1 MAPGREGK
9 AAIVAG
15 VAWRVPWP
23 VWALAV
29 CALFALAGIA
39 ALDDYGVGWDT
50 FIQRRIAAA
59 NLDYIQGDKGAL
71 PTNAADKYYGVAFEL
86 PLLLAE
92 WGLGLDDSR
101 NYLLSR
107 HLLTHLF
114 FLAGGF
120 FAALL
125 AYRVFGSKWL
135 ALLTLLLFLLHPRL
149 YAHSFFNSKDIP
161 ALSLLMIALY
171 LTHRALRRD
180 TIGAFALAGVGVALA
195 MNLRLMGAM
204 LFPAVVALRGCDL
217 WYAAA
222 AGDGDNRR
230 RVLLTGGAFLLA
242 GVGTLYATMPYLW
255 EDPLAMPDA
264 FAAFYRRPIGEDV
277 FNLLRG
283 ELFHA
288 TESPAHYLP
297 AWIAVTTPP
306 GVLLLGLW
314 GAAAV
319 CGRGL
324 ARPGEA
330 LRNTRLRFGLLLAG
344 CFGLPMLAVIAL
356 GASMYDGWRHMYLL
370 YAPLCLLASFGL
382 YYAAAAAAGRLKLP
396 GFGGAAGSIVRRV
409 ARAGILGLTA
419 LGLAGVGIAMA
430 QLHPNQQVYFNF
442 LVDRKTPEH
451 LRTQYNMDYWR
462 VTGRQAL
469 EHLLERHPGTNI
481 YARAFGGSGGHNHR
495 ILHEADR
502 QRIILNDAAGADYY
516 ISVRSGRAFG
526 RPPVHTGK
534 LRELIIRP
542 VVYRGKVYNNTIY
555 TVETTDASLMD
566 DAVLTAWQKIYQD
579 TVSGAP
585 SAGGVF
591 DLYREG
597 DNLTYVK
604 EPCTAA
610 DTAAKFFLHISP
622 ADVADLPGRR
632 RQYGFDNRDFHF
644 DRWGVMFEG
653 KCLAT
658 VGLPDYAIAG
668 IRTGQFISGRG
679 EIWSV
684 ELPAGR

>member
-1 MAPGREGK
+1 MAPGQGGK
-9 AAIVAG
+9 AAIA
-15 VAWRVPWP
+15 ASIARRVPWP

-39 ALDDYGVGWDT
+39 ALDDYGVTVDVDA
-50 FIQRRIAAA
+50 QREIAAA
-59 NLDYIQGDKGAL
+59 NLDYIRGDKDAL
-71 PTNAADKYYGVAFEL
+71 YSDHNRYYGVAFEL

-92 WGLGLDDSR
+92 RGLGLDDTR
-101 NYLLSR
+101 NFLLSR

-125 AYRVFGSKWL
+125 SYRLFGSKWL

-161 ALSLLMIALY
+161 ALSMLMIALY
-171 LTHRALRRD
+171 LTHRAFRRD
-180 TIGAFALAGVGVALA
+180 TVGAFALAGISVALA
-195 MNLRLMGAM
+195 MNLRIMGAM
-204 LFPAVVALRGCDL
+204 LFPAVLALRGCDL
-217 WYAAA
+217 WYAAV
-222 AGDGDNRR
+222 AGDGDGDGRR

-255 EDPLAMPDA
+255 EDPLALPDA
-264 FAAFYRRPIGEDV
+264 FSVLARHTNDSVQLFQGNIVRP
-277 FNLLRG
+277 F
-283 ELFHA
+283 EL
-288 TESPAHYLP
+288 PAHYLP
-297 AWIAVTTPP
+297 TWIAITTPP
-306 GVLLLGLW
+306 GVLLLGIL

-324 ARPGEA
+324 VRPGEA

-344 CFGLPMLAVIAL
+344 CFALPLLAVIAL
-356 GASMYDGWRHMYLL
+356 EAHMYDGWRHMYLL
-370 YAPLCLLASFGL
+370 YAPLCLLAAFGL
-382 YYAAAAAAGRLKLP
+382 YYAAVAAGRLKLP
-396 GFGGAAGSIVRRV
+396 GFDGAAGSNVRRA
-409 ARAGILGLTA
+409 ARVGVFGLAA
-419 LGLAGVGIAMA
+419 LGLAGVAIAMA
-430 QLHPNQQVYFNF
+430 LLHPNQQVYFNF

-469 EHLLERHPGTNI
+469 EHLLARHPGTNI
-481 YARAFGGSGGHNHR
+481 YARAFGGSVGHNHR
-495 ILHEADR
+495 ILHETDR

-516 ISVRSGRAFG
+516 ISMSSGRAFG
-526 RPPVHTGK
+526 RPPVHTGE

-542 VVYRGKVYNNTIY
+542 LVYRGEVYNNTIY
-555 TVETTDASLMD
+555 TVEATDASLMD
-566 DAVLTAWQKIYQD
+566 DAVLMAWQKIYQD

-597 DNLTYVK
+597 DNLTYAK
-604 EPCTAA
+604 APCTAA
-610 DTAAKFFLHISP
+610 DTAAKFFLHIIP
-622 ADVADLPGRR
+622 ADAADLPGWR
-632 RQYGFDNRDFHF
+632 RQYGFDNGDFQF
-644 DRWGVMFEG
+644 DRRGVMFDG
-653 KCLAT
+653 KCLAR
-658 VGLPDYAIAG
+658 VSLPGYAIAG
-668 IRTGQFISGRG
+668 IRTGQFGGRG

-684 ELPAGR
+684 ELPASR